1 METLSRL
8 INNFD
13 IALLL
18 IWLLISFFWNVRALV
33 IAASLGFYLLMHV
46 VTPADFDKF
55 IICSTLYFFTA
66 SANIKLSSEYRKA
79 FIAFGVIYLIGS
91 IDHFTYS
98 HLHVDTGF
106 DKVQP
111 YLITIINAY
120 VLAYLLGGGRLQ
132 GVHGLAF
139 YCAKCLPWYKLH
151 SLRNN

>member
-1 METLSRL
+1 MEIISRL

-18 IWLLISFFWNVRALV
+18 IWLLISFFWNVRASI

-46 VTPADFDKF
+46 MTPTDFDKF

-79 FIAFGVIYLIGS
+79 FIAFGVIYLLGS

-111 YLITIINAY
+111 YLLTIINAY
-120 VLAYLLGGGRLQ
+120 VLAYLLSGGRLQ
-132 GVHGLAF
+132 GVHGLAY
-139 YCAKCLPWYKLH
+139 YCIKRLHWYKLH
-151 SLRNN
+151 IPRNS